1 MDSGLTAVT
10 GVLASVS
17 LEESREIQRDEMI
30 DISDRR
36 EAMIWPI
43 KACLQPTDSLR
54 HMPDQSYSEHTCD
67 TPIHPHTVYINSS
80 LNLRWATELCV

>member
-17 LEESREIQRDEMI
+17 LEESVEIQRDEMI
-30 DISDRR
+30 DMSDRR

-43 KACLQPTDSLR
+43 KACLQPTDTACGTCRISLTVNTLVT
-54 HMPDQSYSEHTCD
+54 HQHTH
-67 TPIHPHTVYINSS
+67 I
-80 LNLRWATELCV
+80 